1 VVGAVSDDVL
11 RSGKD
16 GIGGGV
22 EVDEGTAIL

>member
-1 VVGAVSDDVL
+1 MVGAVSDEVL

-22 EVDEGTAIL
+22 EVEEDIEML